1 VFECVVNISEG
12 RDGSVLDELSQVV
25 TSSLRDRHTD
35 RFHNRSVFTLIN
47 RRGALV
53 DDVHL
58 LVRAAFERL
67 DLRNHEGVHPRFG
80 VVDVVPFV
88 ALESSEG
95 SEAVAMRDETAQ
107 WISNT
112 FHVPTFLYGPVMGT
126 TRTLPQV
133 RRDAFG
139 ATPPDFGPTEPSPTL
154 GAVAVG
160 ARPVLVAWN
169 IWLSH
174 VSLRETREIAAAV
187 RQPAVRAM
195 GFELGDQTQIS
206 CNLIDPEEVGPS
218 EVYDEVQRLLPATG
232 TIERAELVGLIPQS
246 VLDAEN
252 SGRWDELGLSPQ
264 RTIERQLPRD

>member
-1 VFECVVNISEG
+1 MFECVVNISEG
-12 RDGSVLDELSQVV
+12 RDRSVLDELSQVA

-53 DDVHL
+53 NDVQL
-58 LVRAAFERL
+58 LVRTAFERL
-67 DLRNHEGVHPRFG
+67 DLRTHEGVHPRFG

-88 ALESSEG
+88 ALAAGEN

-107 WISNT
+107 WISTT
-112 FHVPTFLYGPVMGT
+112 FQVPAFLYGPVKGA

-139 ATPPDFGPTEPSPTL
+139 ATPPDFGPNEPSPTL

-169 IWLSH
+169 IWLSN
-174 VSLRETREIAAAV
+174 VSLREAREIAAAL
-187 RQPAVRAM
+187 RQPSVRTM
-195 GFELGDQTQIS
+195 GFDLGDQTQIS
-206 CNLIDPEEVGPS
+206 CNLIDPHSVAPS
-218 EVYDEVQRLLPATG
+218 EVYDEVKRLLPPG
-232 TIERAELVGLIPQS
+232 GSIQRAELVGLIPES
-246 VLDAEN
+246 VLNAER

-264 RTIERQLPRD
+264 QTIESRL